1 MPATISKKQGLDEI
15 VFLNK
20 DILDDSDRNRSS
32 IQVDREIRK
41 KKMRA
46 MQVM

>member
-1 MPATISKKQGLDEI
+1 MSATISKKKGLDEI

-20 DILDDSDRNRSS
+20 DILDDSNRNRSS
-32 IQVDREIRK
+32 TQVDREIKK